1 MKQSRNKHHTQLLGG
16 IVFKMLGNRTKNLA
30 TSKEYLNPCAPLN
43 CTHVPASV
51 LIKRLLAWDSKDV
64 GREGVSAEQRG
75 RGLSFGYM
83 KATINLISVTE

>member
-1 MKQSRNKHHTQLLGG
+1 MKESRNKHHTQLLGG
-16 IVFKMLGNRTKNLA
+16 IVFRMLGNRTKNLA
-30 TSKEYLNPCAPLN
+30 TSKEYLNPRAPLN

-64 GREGVSAEQRG
+64 GRGESTEQRG

-83 KATINLISVTE
+83 KANINLISVTE